1 MTCVMTGIIL
11 TLTLYPSSIYKNK
24 SSQTNL
30 IVLDF
35 FTGLIKSVLQ
45 QTVRTFFLLVELES
59 EIDSLE
65 KELKNQGA
73 GESMFSC

>member
-1 MTCVMTGIIL
+1 MKDLALG
-11 TLTLYPSSIYKNK
+11 LYPRQIITN
-24 SSQTNL
+24 NL
-30 IVLDF
+30 IALVF
-35 FTGLIKSVLQ
+35 FFYWVDKNVLQ

-59 EIDSLE
+59 EIASLE

>member
-1 MTCVMTGIIL
+1 MKDL
-11 TLTLYPSSIYKNK
+11 TLGLYPRQIITN
-24 SSQTNL
+24 NL
-30 IVLDF
+30 IALVF
-35 FTGLIKSVLQ
+35 FFYWVDKNVLQ